1 MLIDRHL
8 ERYNIPLSE
17 MRPEYWVE
25 GVAQR
30 FFGGDGGGGGG
41 GGGPDSASRRA
52 QPRLATSRGCGREAE
67 VTRRDVERR
76 QKVQADFDAGKIDLI
91 VANDAFGLGI
101 DKSDVRTVHEV
112 FPPRALE
119 SLVNQWGRA
128 GRDGGDAECVLYW
141 RPQDFDDH
149 EARERPADPRPN
161 TLCALR
167 YKL

>member
-41 GGGPDSASRRA
+41 GGPDSASRRA

-67 VTRRDVERR
+67 VPSLV
-76 QKVQADFDAGKIDLI
+76 
-91 VANDAFGLGI
+91 
-101 DKSDVRTVHEV
+101 
-112 FPPRALE
+112 PRALGVL
-119 SLVNQWGRA
+119 SAGRLSARRSSHRATRSPSCSVAAGRA
-128 GRDGGDAECVLYW
+128 PLAVPTLPLSQRQVSNFLESRLRSIFGAGS
-141 RPQDFDDH
+141 H
-149 EARERPADPRPN
+149 SRPA
-161 TLCALR
+161 A
-167 YKL
+167 

>member
-41 GGGPDSASRRA
+41 GGPDSASRRA

-67 VTRRDVERR
+67 VPSLV
-76 QKVQADFDAGKIDLI
+76 
-91 VANDAFGLGI
+91 
-101 DKSDVRTVHEV
+101 
-112 FPPRALE
+112 PRALGVLSAGRLSARRSSHRATRSQAARWLLAALHWRSPP
-119 SLVNQWGRA
+119 SLSPNDRSPTSSRA
-128 GRDGGDAECVLYW
+128 GSA
-141 RPQDFDDH
+141 PSS
-149 EARERPADPRPN
+149 ARARTAGP
-161 TLCALR
+161 LLG
-167 YKL
+167 